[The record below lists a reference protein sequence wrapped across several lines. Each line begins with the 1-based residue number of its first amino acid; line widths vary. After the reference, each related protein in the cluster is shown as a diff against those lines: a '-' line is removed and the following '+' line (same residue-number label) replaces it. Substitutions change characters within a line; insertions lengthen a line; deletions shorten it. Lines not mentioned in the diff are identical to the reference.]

1 MRHAAVLLAV
11 LLLGG
16 CSHKST
22 VQDGSPVAAVEDP
35 PPAPPGLEPLLSD
48 PPIIPLAIEGFP
60 EAVISVPL
68 GATSPRPVVVATH
81 GMWDFPE
88 GLCDDQRWIFRDRA
102 WVLCPR
108 GRAMPDKTFR
118 YDSADSLA
126 REIDAGLRALD
137 AHYPGYVDEEAMLY
151 TGFSLGAILGVGVV
165 TRDPA
170 RFPRAVLIEG
180 GEDKWTPALAKG
192 FARSGGKSVLFACG
206 LKGRVPVAQQTAAML
221 VRAGV
226 SSHVVLG
233 KLPDAGQFIHWYNGP
248 IADETIAQA
257 PWLFTGDARWG
268 DWPNP

>member
-1 MRHAAVLLAV
+1 
-11 LLLGG
+11 
-16 CSHKST
+16 
-22 VQDGSPVAAVEDP
+22 
-35 PPAPPGLEPLLSD
+35 
-48 PPIIPLAIEGFP
+48 
-60 EAVISVPL
+60 
-68 GATSPRPVVVATH
+68 
-81 GMWDFPE
+81 
-88 GLCDDQRWIFRDRA
+88 
-102 WVLCPR
+102 
-108 GRAMPDKTFR
+108 
-118 YDSADSLA
+118 
-126 REIDAGLRALD
+126 
-137 AHYPGYVDEEAMLY
+137 VDEEAMLY